1 MNNFNCSGN
10 IGTYTCIHLKGNN
23 KLINALAI
31 CDKVFL
37 DEQIMYNFFSNN
49 NPSHTVIIFS

>member
-1 MNNFNCSGN
+1 MINGTGDSMNNFNCSGN

-31 CDKVFL
+31 
-37 DEQIMYNFFSNN
+37 
-49 NPSHTVIIFS
+49 